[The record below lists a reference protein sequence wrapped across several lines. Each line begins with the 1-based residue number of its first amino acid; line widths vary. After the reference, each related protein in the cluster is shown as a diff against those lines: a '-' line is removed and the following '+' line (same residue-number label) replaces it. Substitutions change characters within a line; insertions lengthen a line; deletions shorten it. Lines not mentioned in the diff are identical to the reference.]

1 MLNLLPGYSRNCGG
15 VHRRDLLQLGALGGL
30 GLNLPQL
37 LAAQAARGK
46 STGKDV
52 SCILIW
58 TLGGTSHHD
67 TFDPKPDAPES
78 VRGEFKTISTA
89 VPGIQFSELL
99 PRLAREL
106 QRYAVLRSLNPV
118 TGAHAAADY
127 VMQSGHRFS
136 PTTIYPCFGSVIS
149 HYKGFKSLFPPF
161 VQLGSAVSKQVGGG
175 TAGFL
180 GTVHNPFEIL
190 SDPAQPTFTA
200 RDITLP
206 GAIDRQRL
214 QRRADMV
221 RIIDGLQRNLDA
233 DPAAYAALDKHVQS
247 ALDLIAS
254 PQAKRA
260 FDLGSEDP
268 RLRDRYGMNPFGQRM
283 LLARRLIEA
292 GVRFVTV
299 SDDGWDTHAD
309 NFKQLKTRLMPPVD
323 QALPELLIDLE
334 QRGMLDT
341 TLVVWLTD
349 FGRTPQINAASGRD
363 HWATAAF
370 AVMAGAGIPGGAVLG
385 KTDPE
390 GGRPIQ
396 NEYFPEDTAATIYTK
411 LGVPLDLLT
420 PTLDG
425 REIRLNDGR
434 PIREWM

>member
-1 MLNLLPGYSRNCGG
+1 MLNLLPGYTRDCRGIQ
-15 VHRRDLLQLGALGGL
+15 RRDFLQLGALGGL

-37 LAAQAARGK
+37 LAAKAAKGK
-46 STGKDV
+46 ATGKDV

-67 TFDPKPDAPES
+67 TFDPKPEAPES
-78 VRGEFKTISTA
+78 VRGEFKTIPTA
-89 VPGIQFSELL
+89 VPGVHFSELL
-99 PRLAREL
+99 PRLASEL
-106 QRYAVLRSLNPV
+106 NRYAVLRSLNPV
-118 TGAHAAADY
+118 TGAHAAADF
-127 VMQSGHRFS
+127 VMMSGHRFS

-149 HYKGFKSLFPPF
+149 HHKGFKSLFPPF
-161 VQLGSAVSKQVGGG
+161 VQLGNAVSKGVGGG

-190 SDPAQPTFTA
+190 ADPALANFSA

-206 GAIDRQRL
+206 AAIDRQRM
-214 QRRADMV
+214 QRRAEMV
-221 RIIDGLQRNLDA
+221 RTIDGLQRTLDS
-233 DPAAYAALDKHVQS
+233 DPLAYAALDTHVQA
-247 ALDLIAS
+247 ALNLIAS
-254 PQAKRA
+254 PQAKKA
-260 FDLGSEDP
+260 FDLNSEDP
-268 RLRDRYGMNPFGQRM
+268 KLRERYGMNGFGQRM
-283 LLARRLIEA
+283 LLSRRLIEA

-299 SDDGWDTHAD
+299 SDNGWDTHAD
-309 NFKQLKTRLMPPVD
+309 NFKSLKNNLMPPVD
-323 QALPELLIDLE
+323 RALPELLIDLE
-334 QRGMLDT
+334 QRGLLDT

-363 HWATAAF
+363 HWATSGF

-390 GGRPIQ
+390 GGRPVQ

-411 LGVPLDLLT
+411 LGVPLDLMT

-425 REIRLNDGR
+425 REIRLNHGR
-434 PIREWM
+434 PSREWR